1 MITVETSLRKLK
13 SVMLIDDNEIDNF
26 ISQKYFEHYCKSDV
40 IIFTSALDA
49 LDYLRQT
56 PNLPDLILLDLNLP
70 IMNGLDFLDELEKLE
85 LQISTDNVI
94 ILSVSINPRDLEI
107 IKHKKYGQ
115 RYMEKPLKLENIMK
129 LCEQKENIEP
139 LSIK

>member
-26 ISQKYFEHYCKSDV
+26 INQKYFAQYCKSSV
-40 IIFTSALDA
+40 IIFTSTIDA

-56 PNLPDLILLDLNLP
+56 PNLPDLIVVDLYFP
-70 IMNGLDFLDELEKLE
+70 IMNGLDFLEELEKLE
-85 LQISTDNVI
+85 LQIPINDVI

-107 IKHKKYGQ
+107 IRQKKYGQ
-115 RYMEKPLKLENIMK
+115 RCMEKPLTLENIMK
-129 LCEQKENIEP
+129 LCEQKNIAP
-139 LSIK
+139 LPIE